1 MSDEVQ
7 ISAYISR
14 ETKRKLD
21 AYSRRTGVKKSR
33 LIEDALEYHFRALDT
48 IPAEYFVP
56 TRIVLTQESW
66 ERVLEQNENPGEPSP
81 ELVALCHMD
90 THDIT
95 YDFGDLS
102 KLGFE
107 GISHLRDPD
116 DDAGD

>member
-56 TRIVLTQESW
+56 TRVVLTQESW
-66 ERVLEQNENPGEPSP
+66 ERFLEKIENPGEPSR
-81 ELVALCHMD
+81 ELTELIHMD
-90 THDIT
+90 TSDIE
-95 YDFGDLS
+95 YEFDPAD
-102 KLGFE
+102 LGFL
-107 GISHLRDPD
+107 GLSHLHESD
-116 DDAGD
+116 DDASD

>member
-66 ERVLEQNENPGEPSP
+66 ELVLDKMENPGEPSP
-81 ELVALCHMD
+81 ELIALCHMD
-90 THDIT
+90 TSNVE
-95 YDFGDLS
+95 YDFGDLGN
-102 KLGFE
+102 LGGF
-107 GISHLRDPD
+107 GISNLRDPD
-116 DDAGD
+116 DDAKD